1 MKAQDPDEPFDLY
14 DREGRPLGRSK
25 ARALVH
31 RDGDWHRS
39 VHVWVALDELG
50 VADAGPGPWL
60 LFQRRSLAKDT
71 WPGAIDIAVTGHLRA
86 GEGVAES
93 LREAEEEIG
102 LRLAPGDVVELGLRR
117 RADERRPGIRDFE
130 LQTILFTRARVRL
143 GDLRPH
149 PAELSA
155 ILALRLDDAE
165 ALVADGARVTAVRL
179 GLDGSV
185 DRQEV
190 GRADLVPSSD
200 GYLER
205 ALSSVAMHLRGGAPP
220 YFEIG

>member
-1 MKAQDPDEPFDLY
+1 MKAQDPDEPFDLH

-39 VHVWVALDELG
+39 VHLWVALDELG
-50 VADAGPGPWL
+50 VAGEGAGPWL
-60 LFQRRSLAKDT
+60 LFQRRSLTKDT

-86 GEGVAES
+86 GEGVAEG

-102 LRLAPGDVVELGLRR
+102 LTVTPGDVVELGLRR
-117 RADERRPGIRDFE
+117 RADERPGVRDFE
-130 LQTILFTRARVRL
+130 LQTILFTRSRLSL
-143 GDLRPH
+143 GDLKPH

-155 ILALRLDDAE
+155 ILAVRLDDVG
-165 ALVADGARVTAVRL
+165 ALLLPGARVTAARL
-179 GLDGSV
+179 ALDGSIARE
-185 DRQEV
+185 DIT
-190 GRADLVPSSD
+190 RADLVPSTD
-200 GYLER
+200 GYLEH